1 MQKELFYF
9 LMFVFLVSCED
20 VIEVD
25 LPEVET
31 RLVVD
36 GLLRVDTDEEYIDV
50 RLTMRETSNFFEENQ
65 PAQVENAVI
74 YYGTLNENNIFESV
88 TTSQLTEEAPGTGV
102 YVPDANFGTD
112 QRIPTNAAEPG
123 VTFILQFSHEGKR
136 YYAQTQ
142 YAPTV
147 PIDNLEQGDSNL
159 FGDDET
165 EVIVTFTD
173 APNEDNYFV
182 FDFMNNEYQV
192 VEDTFFKGQQFEFSY
207 FYDDQLEAGQEITVS
222 IMGATKE
229 YYDFLGLVL
238 QQTNNNGGV
247 FQTPVATVKGNVFDI
262 TELGNEEVL
271 PKDAETN
278 GYALGY
284 FGVVQEYTSSL
295 LIE

>member
-1 MQKELFYF
+1 MQKELIYF
-9 LMFVFLVSCED
+9 LMFLFLVSCED

-36 GLLRVDTDEEYIDV
+36 GLLRVDKDQEFIDV
-50 RLTMRETSNFFEENQ
+50 RLTLRETSNFFEENQ
-65 PAQVENAVI
+65 PTQVENAVI
-74 YYGTLNENNIFESV
+74 YYGTLNENNTFETVS
-88 TTSQLTEEAPGTGV
+88 TSQLVEETPGTGI

-112 QRIPTNAAEPG
+112 QRIPTSAAEPE
-123 VTFILQFSHEGKR
+123 VTFILQLTHNGKQ

-147 PIDNLEQGDSNL
+147 PVDNLEQGDSNL

-182 FDFMNNEYQV
+182 FDFMNSEYQV
-192 VEDTFFKGQQFEFSY
+192 VEDTFFKGQQFQFSY

-229 YYDFLGLVL
+229 YYDFMSLIL
-238 QQTNNNGGV
+238 QQTGGNGGP

-262 TELGNEEVL
+262 TDIGNVEVL
-271 PKDAETN
+271 EPDTETN

-284 FGVVQEYTSSL
+284 FGVVQVYSSNL

>member
-1 MQKELFYF
+1 MQKELIYF
-9 LMFVFLVSCED
+9 LMFLFLVSCED

-36 GLLRVDTDEEYIDV
+36 GLLRVDKDQEFIDV

-65 PAQVENAVI
+65 PTQVENAVI
-74 YYGTLNENNIFESV
+74 YYGTLNENNTFETV
-88 TTSQLTEEAPGTGV
+88 ATSQLVEESPDTGV
-102 YVPDANFGTD
+102 YVPDSNFGTD
-112 QRIPTNAAEPG
+112 QRIPTSAAEPG
-123 VTFILQFSHEGKR
+123 ATFILQLTHKGKQ

-147 PIDNLEQGDSNL
+147 FIDNLEQGDSNL

-192 VEDTFFKGQQFEFSY
+192 VEDTFFKGQQFQFSY

-229 YYDFLGLVL
+229 YYDFMSLIL
-238 QQTNNNGGV
+238 QQTGGNGGP

-262 TELGNEEVL
+262 TELGNIEVL
-271 PKDAETN
+271 EPDTETN

-284 FGVVQEYTSSL
+284 FGVVQVYSSNL